1 MERTRAPSSDRDEAD
16 DAAVGGWRWSVNEG
30 CDCRREGSGPVGPH
44 LRSSLIGLSLHDS
57 RPDQGEHSNEDK
69 YEDEDEEKHLEVL
82 KLLKRRRGER
92 REHCGGG
99 RLSTANLG
107 FRFRSRIFHPID

>member
-44 LRSSLIGLSLHDS
+44 LRSSLIGLSLHVS
-57 RPDQGEHSNEDK
+57 RPDQGEHSNED
-69 YEDEDEEKHLEVL
+69 EDEHLEVL
-82 KLLKRRRGER
+82 KLLKRRIGER
-92 REHCGGG
+92 REHCRGG